1 MVKYRSMKNLY
12 NKIILVT
19 GGSGLLGKSIIK
31 QISMDGGISINL
43 DIMSDSKY
51 HTDFIKTDITND
63 ISVDNAINIIL
74 DKYGRID
81 GLVNNAYP
89 RTRDWGTDFENIKLS
104 SWKKNI
110 DIQLNSYFNIT
121 QKVLKLMKSKEIS
134 GSIINIG
141 SIYGSVGN
149 DFNLYKNTGLNPP
162 AAYSAIKGGL
172 INLTRYLASYYG
184 EHNIRVNCVSPGGVF
199 DNQSTKFVSN
209 YVNKVPLNRM
219 AKADDISPLV
229 SFMLSEKASYIT
241 GQNFIIDGGYTC
253 I

>member
-1 MVKYRSMKNLY
+1 MKNLN

-31 QISMDGGISINL
+31 EIQNDGGCVINL
-43 DIMSDSKY
+43 DVNSSIDK
-51 HTDFIKTDITND
+51 HDNFIKTDITNNA
-63 ISVDNAINIIL
+63 SLEEAINLIIK
-74 DKYGRID
+74 KYGRID

-89 RTRDWGTDFENIKLS
+89 RTEDWGMDFEKIKLS

-121 QKVLKLMKSKEIS
+121 QKVLKYMKLNKIA
-134 GSIINIG
+134 GSIINIA
-141 SIYGSVGN
+141 SIYGTVGN

-172 INLTRYLASYYG
+172 INFTRYLASYYG
-184 EHNIRVNCVSPGGVF
+184 EYNIRVNCISPGGVF
-199 DNQSTKFVSN
+199 DNQSPKFVTN
-209 YVNKVPLNRM
+209 YINKVPLNRM
-219 AKADDISPLV
+219 AEPEDISPLI
-229 SFMLSEKASYIT
+229 SFMLSKKASYIT
-241 GQNFIIDGGYTC
+241 GQNFIVDGGYTS

>member
-1 MVKYRSMKNLY
+1 MKNLSD
-12 NKIILVT
+12 KIIIVT

-31 QISMDGGISINL
+31 QIIYDGGCPINL
-43 DIMSDSKY
+43 DIMSSSSHD
-51 HTDFIKTDITND
+51 TNFIKTDITHD
-63 ISVDNAINIIL
+63 ISVDNSINKIL
-74 DKYGRID
+74 EKHGRID

-89 RTRDWGTDFENIKLS
+89 RTKDWGTDFENINLS

-121 QKVLKLMKSKEIS
+121 QKVLKFMKSKKIK
-134 GSIINIG
+134 GSIVNIG
-141 SIYGSVGN
+141 SIYGTVGN

-172 INLTRYLASYYG
+172 INLTRYLASFYG
-184 EHNIRVNCVSPGGVF
+184 EYSIRVNCVSPGGVF
-199 DNQSTKFVSN
+199 NNQSNKFVSN
-209 YVNKVPLNRM
+209 YINKVPLKRM

-241 GQNFIIDGGYTC
+241 GQNFIVDGGYTC